1 MVLFVCFE
9 AREGIG
15 ILGQGTMRWEQSPP
29 SRSRCIPSA
38 QAKPV
43 GFSYFAKFQKLSLLL
58 ALYLSFLFYWFILT
72 ETKGVHLLGGGGRGE
87 GEKKRKKMY
96 QRKHTGKKRQSVGQP
111 GCRSLSILVKCCK
124 SESKNSSK
132 RETCKFLSCI
142 FKFASCVVSLL

>member
-43 GFSYFAKFQKLSLLL
+43 GSSYFAKFQKLSLLL

-72 ETKGVHLLGGGGRGE
+72 ETKGVHLLGGKKKKG
-87 GEKKRKKMY
+87 KKRKKNVSEET
-96 QRKHTGKKRQSVGQP
+96 HGQKEAIS
-111 GCRSLSILVKCCK
+111 GTTWL
-124 SESKNSSK
+124 
-132 RETCKFLSCI
+132 
-142 FKFASCVVSLL
+142 

>member
-72 ETKGVHLLGGGGRGE
+72 ETKGVHLLGGGGG
-87 GEKKRKKMY
+87 GKGKKKEKKCIKGNTQAKRGNQWDNLVVEAYPYWLNAVNLNLRTAAK
-96 QRKHTGKKRQSVGQP
+96 GKP
-111 GCRSLSILVKCCK
+111 
-124 SESKNSSK
+124 
-132 RETCKFLSCI
+132 
-142 FKFASCVVSLL
+142 ASF